1 MNFTIQTHFKKKK
14 KEKREDLKI
23 RYYTSSK
30 WATGGKGLA
39 VGNNTRIITREDE
52 VEPRALEKRRERK
65 CVESKR
71 TRNSSLGSGHT
82 FSLSLSSKSKRF
94 KFSLFPQ
101 AHTTRE
107 QYKYDKLGLAFRRKL
122 AKRPFA

>member
-1 MNFTIQTHFKKKK
+1 LNFTIQAHFKKKK

-82 FSLSLSSKSKRF
+82 FSLSLSLLNLSDSN
-94 KFSLFPQ
+94 FPFFPM
-101 AHTTRE
+101 HTQQENNINMTSS
-107 QYKYDKLGLAFRRKL
+107 A
-122 AKRPFA
+122 